1 MNNNEGV
8 SLPPFVIKIN
18 SLKYKI
24 SGFQILNIPFLEI
37 SFRRILLVKGVVGAG
52 KTHLLK
58 IIAGA
63 LNPSEGGCEITRN
76 GKRVESLFIHSNP
89 EFNFVTGRIADEMKL
104 MGLAA
109 PVYEHSNKDVS
120 DFSGGQLKKIS
131 IEMGIACQK
140 ELLIMDEPFNM
151 LDDDELLIM
160 RENILENSS
169 YSGFIITA
177 HENIIDEYADKILV
191 MENGSFI

>member
-1 MNNNEGV
+1 M
-8 SLPPFVIKIN
+8 PPFVLKIN

-24 SGFQILNIPFLEI
+24 SGFQILNIPFLEV

-63 LNPSEGGCEITRN
+63 LNASEGSCEISRN
-76 GKRVESLFIHSNP
+76 SKSVESLFIHSNP
-89 EFNFVTGRIADEMKL
+89 EFNFVTGRISDEMKL
-104 MGLAA
+104 MGLTA
-109 PVYEHSNKDVS
+109 PVDEYSNKDVS

-131 IEMGIACQK
+131 IEMGIACHK

-160 RENILENSS
+160 RENILKNSS